1 MSFFLASGS
10 HAAPVR
16 VTDALGH
23 AVRLPAPARR
33 IVSLAPSV
41 TELVYAAGAG
51 SRLVAVSAYSD
62 WPTPARR
69 LPRVGDAFRV
79 DLERIVALKPDLV
92 IGWASGTSPSER
104 RALRRLG
111 LPLVL
116 LAPRKLDDIARALR
130 LIGKAAGTEAAA
142 RRAARAFIVARD
154 RLRAAYAGRR
164 PVRVFYELSRDP
176 LYTVGGSQ
184 IISQVIRLCGGRNVF
199 SDLGKLAPV
208 VTRAA
213 VLARKPQAIMI
224 GSYRGAAAALAE
236 WKQWHWVPAV
246 KQGNLFVVPGDI
258 LGRATPRLLVGAARV
273 CRDLERARER
283 LYAAKPE
290 SGGRPSTALDA
301 PEPGAGP

>member
-1 MSFFLASGS
+1 
-10 HAAPVR
+10 
-16 VTDALGH
+16 
-23 AVRLPAPARR
+23 VRLPAPARR

-62 WPTPARR
+62 WPMAARR
-69 LPRVGDAFRV
+69 LPRVGDAFRI

-104 RALRRLG
+104 RALHRLG

-116 LAPRKLDDIARALR
+116 LAPRKLGDIARALR
-130 LIGKAAGTEAAA
+130 LIGKAAGTDAAA
-142 RRAARAFIVARD
+142 ERAARAFIAARD

-164 PVRVFYELSRDP
+164 PVRVFYELSEDP

-213 VLARKPQAIMI
+213 VLARKPQAIML
-224 GSYRGAAAALAE
+224 GSYRGAAAALA
-236 WKQWHWVPAV
+236 QWRQWQWIPAV
-246 KQGNLFVVPGDI
+246 RHDNLFLVPGNI
-258 LGRATPRLLVGAARV
+258 LGRATPRLLAGAVRV
-273 CRDLERARER
+273 CHDLERARKR
-283 LYAAKPE
+283 IFA
-290 SGGRPSTALDA
+290 SSQ
-301 PEPGAGP
+301 PGA